1 MPKITKRIVDALEP
15 NEDGKEALL
24 WDSEIKGFGVR
35 VMPSGIKSYI
45 IKYRTIEGRQRKMTI
60 GRVGVLTAE
69 QARNLAREK
78 LTEAM
83 TGGDP
88 AAQRQEIRHSM
99 TVAELC
105 DEYLEHAKQRLKPNS
120 YSSNESNIRI
130 HIKPLIGTRAAAK
143 LTVADVIKMQDDITD
158 GKTAKHRTG
167 RGGYSTGGIASASR
181 TMTILGGVL
190 EFGRL
195 RGIVSENVT
204 RGIRKQKPK
213 ARDRFLSD
221 EEIIRLGGIIRAS
234 DHEGL
239 VGLIAVQFLLLTG
252 LRRNEALSLKW
263 DWLDIKGGCIH
274 FPDTKTGKQVRPI
287 GKVAFEVISKTVER
301 SLSLKNE
308 QKSYVFP
315 ASKGDGHFIGL
326 PKVLH
331 RLCKAAAIEDVSLHT
346 LRHTFASVA
355 AGMGYSELTIAGLL
369 GHSAQGITARYAH
382 VADKALIGAADAVS
396 GHIAKLL
403 NEGVPN
409 FGHTP
414 YRTQ

>member
-1 MPKITKRIVDALEP
+1 MPKITKKIVDAIKP
-15 NEDGKEALL
+15 DASKPVVI
-24 WDSEIKGFGVR
+24 WDSELRGFGVR
-35 VMPSGIKSYI
+35 VMPSGVGSYI
-45 IKYRTIEGRQRKMTI
+45 LFYRTIEGRQRKMTL
-60 GRVGVLTAE
+60 GRVGTLTTE

-78 LTEAM
+78 LAEAM

-99 TVAELC
+99 TIAELC

-143 LTVADVIKMQDDITD
+143 LTVADVVKMQDDITE
-158 GKTAKHRTG
+158 GKTAKYRSG

-195 RGIVSENVT
+195 RGIVAENVT
-204 RGIRKQKPK
+204 RGIRKQQSK

-221 EEIIRLGGIIRAS
+221 EEITRLGAVIRES

-239 VGLIAVQFLLLTG
+239 IGLTAVQFLLLTG

-263 DWLDIKGGCIH
+263 DWIDIHGGCIH
-274 FPDTKTGKQVRPI
+274 FPDTKTGKQVRPV
-287 GKVAFEVISKTVER
+287 GKAAFSVLEYLPNLGQTGF
-301 SLSLKNE
+301 
-308 QKSYVFP
+308 VFP
-315 ASKGDGHFIGL
+315 SMKGDGHFIGL
-326 PKVLH
+326 PKVLN

-396 GHIAKLL
+396 GHIVELL
-403 NEGVPN
+403 NGVDEPKIQP
-409 FGHTP
+409 TS
-414 YRTQ
+414 YVDLQKQ

>member
-1 MPKITKRIVDALEP
+1 MPKITKKIVDAIKP
-15 NEDGKEALL
+15 DASKPVVI
-24 WDSEIKGFGVR
+24 WDSELRGFGVR
-35 VMPSGIKSYI
+35 VMPSGVGSYI
-45 IKYRTIEGRQRKMTI
+45 LFYRTIEGRQRKMTL
-60 GRVGVLTAE
+60 GRVGTLTTE

-143 LTVADVIKMQDDITD
+143 LTVADVVKMQDDITE
-158 GKTAKHRTG
+158 GKTAKYRSG
-167 RGGYSTGGIASASR
+167 RGGYSTGGIASAYR

-190 EFGRL
+190 EFVRL
-195 RGIVSENVT
+195 RGIVAENVT
-204 RGIRKQKPK
+204 RGIRKQQSK

-221 EEIIRLGGIIRAS
+221 EEITRLGAVIRES

-239 VGLIAVQFLLLTG
+239 IGLTAVQFLLLTG
-252 LRRNEALSLKW
+252 LRRNEALALEWSW
-263 DWLDIKGGCIH
+263 IDADGGCIH

-287 GKVAFEVISKTVER
+287 GKAAFEVIANFGENQSDGFTMTPPRVKLTP
-301 SLSLKNE
+301 
-308 QKSYVFP
+308 YVFP
-315 ASKGDGHFIGL
+315 AIKGEGHFIGL
-326 PKVLH
+326 PRVLQ
-331 RLCKAAAIEDVSLHT
+331 RLCNAAEIEGVSLHT

-396 GHIAKLL
+396 KRIAELL
-403 NEGVPN
+403 A
-409 FGHTP
+409 TS
-414 YRTQ
+414 